1 MKPPPSIQ
9 RCGAVLL
16 LALLTLPA
24 SGQSSDANPDAA
36 SDGTTFVQERVEEA
50 VERLQLTPEQQEAAQ
65 PILMASMQT
74 RLDIL
79 AGYGI
84 DLSGESPIERPS
96 RREGRR
102 LRGELSDLN
111 EATEAQLQDVLTEA
125 QMDTWRAMQDENRE
139 RLQARFG
146 GD

>member
-1 MKPPPSIQ
+1 MNPTPSIQ

-84 DLSGESPIERPS
+84 DLSGEAPIERPS